1 MSIRNVEVKGIKN
14 LPVGKNLSD
23 YIITGVEPYNKASS
37 FKACFFVPKDK
48 LDELIRNGAIIT
60 Y

>member
-1 MSIRNVEVKGIKN
+1 MSTRNVKVKAIKN
-14 LPVGKNLSD
+14 LPVGKNLND
-23 YIITGVEPYNKASS
+23 YVLEVELPITKSFFEPG
-37 FKACFFVPKDK
+37 FVVPKDK

>member
-1 MSIRNVEVKGIKN
+1 MSTRNVKVRAIKN
-14 LPVGKNLSD
+14 LPVGKNLND
-23 YIITGVEPYNKASS
+23 YVLEVDFPLEKSCFEPG
-37 FKACFFVPKDK
+37 FVVPKDK